1 MKKLQEGGAQDMRKR
16 LRTPALRKRLL
27 REMELGIPNRNSD
40 PKDVMV
46 MGFRTDSLNKLYR
59 GKHLNEIARLHGKN
73 ANETILDLL
82 VADKSSIPCIFFLIS
97 EDNIRKMLP
106 LPYVSICSDA
116 GSIPDEV
123 PYNEES
129 THPRAYGSFVRLL
142 TKYSRDE
149 KLFPLE
155 EAIRKMTS
163 LPAAHLKIKKRG
175 FLKRGYFADVVIF
188 NPATIQ
194 DHATFDDPHQ
204 YATGVQYVFVNG
216 QQVLKDGEH
225 TGKMPGRLVAGP
237 GLR

>member
-1 MKKLQEGGAQDMRKR
+1 MD
-16 LRTPALRKRLL
+16 PA
-27 REMELGIPNRNSD
+27 
-40 PKDVMV
+40 
-46 MGFRTDSLNKLYR
+46 
-59 GKHLNEIARLHGKN
+59 
-73 ANETILDLL
+73 
-82 VADKSSIPCIFFLIS
+82 S
-97 EDNIRKMLP
+97 EQML
-106 LPYVSICSDA
+106 
-116 GSIPDEV
+116 
-123 PYNEES
+123 
-129 THPRAYGSFVRLL
+129 TYGSGNIFRMLS
-142 TKYSRDE
+142 KYSRDE

-163 LPAAHLKIKKRG
+163 LPASHLKIKKRG
-175 FLKRGYFADVVIF
+175 LLKRGYFADVVIF